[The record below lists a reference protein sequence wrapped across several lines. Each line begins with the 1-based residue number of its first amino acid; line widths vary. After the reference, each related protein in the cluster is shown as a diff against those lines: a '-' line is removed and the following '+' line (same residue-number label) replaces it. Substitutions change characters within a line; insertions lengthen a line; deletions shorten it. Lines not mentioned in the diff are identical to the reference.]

1 MWQPNTSQWRIIW
14 VVSVL
19 LILFWPP
26 EHGRSL
32 VIKTVNWLADPNGE
46 LPVLPPQL
54 PIGLDDNGD
63 AVTLH
68 DALTTEY
75 YRQYES
81 SRWTRLRMKLKDVTE
96 PFDVTT
102 ERQIL
107 AGIGILGALAVWKLN
122 GKSS

>member
-1 MWQPNTSQWRIIW
+1 M
-14 VVSVL
+14 VSIL

-32 VIKTVNWLADPNGE
+32 AIKTVNWLADPNDE

-63 AVTLH
+63 AVALH
-68 DALTTEY
+68 DALTAEY
-75 YRQYES
+75 YRRFES
-81 SRWTRLRMKLKDVTE
+81 SRWTRLRMKLRDATE

-107 AGIGILGALAVWKLN
+107 AGIGLLGALAVWKLN
-122 GKSS
+122 GKAP